1 MLARDTAAQ
10 VTPGASDEW
19 AFFLP
24 IDLPTL
30 NVRLLAVLGLNHRA
44 AKFNPLRTGMALPVI
59 NWLSRWLGE
68 GQESWPETSTRIR
81 FGTRR
86 AATTAFPI
94 FIVNSNYWDINV
106 RITSRAGRL

>member
-1 MLARDTAAQ
+1 MARGDIPRARLGWRRDALAGAAEFALAAEQLARDTAAQ

-59 NWLSRWLGE
+59 NWLSRWLG
-68 GQESWPETSTRIR
+68 
-81 FGTRR
+81 
-86 AATTAFPI
+86 
-94 FIVNSNYWDINV
+94 
-106 RITSRAGRL
+106 